1 MLPESDFAN
10 RFIWSSNT
18 HSRRLV
24 TMTALAADP
33 APDITQNNKTL
44 SMHIKLS
51 ITTLPLETS
60 PSGTLHNI
68 SKDMAQA
75 RKSY

>member
-1 MLPESDFAN
+1 MLQDSDFAN

-51 ITTLPLETS
+51 ITTLPLES
-60 PSGTLHNI
+60 SLCETLHNI
-68 SKDMAQA
+68 IKDMAKA
-75 RKSY
+75 HKS